1 MSKAYRIKSD
11 GSTAPMKRIRT
22 RDEDK
27 ELQQVLERNPD
38 LLPGEQIDQED
49 PCRWLVVGREM
60 KVPDPETGTD
70 RWNLDL
76 FFVDHNA
83 KPTLIECKRFR
94 DTRARREVVAQML
107 DYAANANHYWSKEDL
122 RATAES
128 TANAYGESLESLLTG
143 LTDDEPDQFFQRVED
158 NLREG
163 QIRMVFFLEEAPW
176 QLRSIVEFL
185 NRQMERSEVLIVEAR
200 QYEDG
205 DSRIVVPSL
214 FGYTEEARRVKRT
227 VTVTSQTRKKWDDES
242 FRQAVSDRLDQ
253 ESTQSMIDLYE
264 FLNDLA
270 PERKFGSSINGSVSF
285 YWPDLCQQAL
295 FSLYGDGA
303 LLLPFGVMNGNEA
316 VERARDELYDALT
329 SSLHFEIKEDYE
341 KRYPHFYAAEWG
353 PRIEELKAIIKKV
366 VPTSLTKQSD

>member
-11 GSTAPMKRIRT
+11 GSTAPMQRIKT

-27 ELQQVLERNPD
+27 ELQQILERNPD

-49 PCRWLVVGREM
+49 PCQWLVVGREIS
-60 KVPDPETGTD
+60 VPDPESGSD
-70 RWNLDL
+70 RWSLDL

-83 KPTLIECKRFR
+83 KPTLIECKRFQ
-94 DTRARREVVAQML
+94 DTRSRREVVAQML
-107 DYAANANHYWSKEDL
+107 DYAANANYYWSKEDL
-122 RATAES
+122 RAAAEATS
-128 TANAYGESLESLLTG
+128 EAQGESLEAQLAR

-205 DSRIVVPSL
+205 GSRIVVPSL

-227 VTVTSQTRKKWDDES
+227 VTVTSQTRRKWDMES
-242 FRQAVSDRLDQ
+242 FSISVTENLDPRDSSKLIAFVDELEGLGATLAWGTGVITGSVNPKWPTYSKRSVLTVFTDGSLSLNFKWLNEDKHEMSFRDRLIAEIKSRTDLRLANDCAEHFPQ
-253 ESTQSMIDLYE
+253 FSWPEWSISIDTLIDA
-264 FLNDLA
+264 L
-270 PERKFGSSINGSVSF
+270 K
-285 YWPDLCQQAL
+285 QAL
-295 FSLYGDGA
+295 S
-303 LLLPFGVMNGNEA
+303 EA
-316 VERARDELYDALT
+316 E
-329 SSLHFEIKEDYE
+329 
-341 KRYPHFYAAEWG
+341 
-353 PRIEELKAIIKKV
+353 
-366 VPTSLTKQSD
+366 